1 MAIGSRRTPM
11 REEGRKMMKQ
21 IVRMQLAAFAVMLTL
36 GVGTVAKA
44 DDVTLTVWSHEVDEP
59 AKVALREKAARN
71 LEQSHPGVHVK
82 ITWYEKDGLYAALKT
97 ALPAGQGP
105 DVFYLEPD
113 QTEYITNGYIV
124 PLDDLVDW
132 SKIHDWARAV
142 WTHDGKTWGLPPAA
156 YTNELSYNKALL
168 EKLGAS

>member
-1 MAIGSRRTPM
+1 MAA
-11 REEGRKMMKQ
+11 
-21 IVRMQLAAFAVMLTL
+21 LAAGAAPA
-36 GVGTVAKA
+36 GGGSVAHA
-44 DDVTLTVWSHEVDEP
+44 EDVTITVWSHEADEP
-59 AKVALREKAARN
+59 AKVAFRETGGARPR
-71 LEQSHPGVHVK
+71 EGPSRACTSRSPG
-82 ITWYEKDGLYAALKT
+82 TRRMRLYAALKT

-142 WTHDGKTWGLPPAA
+142 WTHDGKTWALPQEA
-156 YTNELSYNKALL
+156 YTNEIYYNKDMLK
-168 EKLGAS
+168 KLGVDAAGERRSSPRRSSSTW